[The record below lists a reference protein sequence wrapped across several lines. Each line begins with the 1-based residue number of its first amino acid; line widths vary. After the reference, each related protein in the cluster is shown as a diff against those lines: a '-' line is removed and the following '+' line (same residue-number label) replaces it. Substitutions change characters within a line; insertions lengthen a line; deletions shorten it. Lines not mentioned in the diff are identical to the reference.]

1 MKQRIYDY
9 LAEIPVGKVVTYG
22 QIAEFLGD
30 RHLARFVGTCL
41 HQNPDGSRFPCYKV
55 VSAQGKLA
63 RSYAFGGLPE
73 QKRRLE
79 REGIR
84 VENDRVDL
92 EKYQWDGES

>member
-1 MKQRIYDY
+1 MITWRKFRWEKLSHTVKLPNFWATGIW
-9 LAEIPVGKVVTYG
+9 PVLW
-22 QIAEFLGD
+22 AP
-30 RHLARFVGTCL
+30 AL